1 MRTALVVAL
10 LATAN
15 VLPASAQFD
24 SGQIS
29 GFVRDAQQGALPGAT
44 VTVANEAT
52 GNKRSTVTN
61 SNGFYVLP
69 DMPVGSYTVTVE
81 LSGFK
86 KFARTGVRL
95 TATSQIAVDAEL
107 ELGSLEETITVTA
120 GNAFVQTTTAQVAR
134 TIETRQIQE
143 LTLNGRNPIY
153 IASLKP
159 GVRGG
164 TIGTFDPDS
173 VSNGNFSINGA
184 RADEYLV
191 TIDGAVATRTRSSGS
206 MLGAQDVD
214 TVEEVQVLTANYRAE
229 YGRSSAGQIRFVT
242 KSGTQQFHGDGVEN
256 YRNAALDAN
265 SWTRNR
271 SGDPRLS
278 NGPDPYSFNQ
288 WGFHFG
294 GPVLL
299 PGGFNADRSK
309 LFFFWGEEWIRR
321 RDTPTSTQ
329 TVPTAAMRRGD
340 FNELLNPANPF
351 FGRARTIID
360 PLTGQPFPNNIIPAS
375 RISPNG
381 QALLNTYPLPTPGF
395 QQGTSN
401 WIGTQPRHSD
411 LRKDTVKFDYV
422 PTSSQRFSAR
432 IGYTPWTFN
441 DPFVNG
447 TDRVQWAWSRP
458 NKLGA
463 ASWNSVLSSTL
474 LNEFTFAFNSDGT
487 GTIDLDPACG
497 ARCDRATYGLNYPYL
512 FPGTKLANGKIPTIR
527 ITGLSTLDAD
537 AYPGAWA
544 GFVYTWS
551 DNLTKVIGNHTTKF
565 GFVIEHSGQDDNI
578 QFTTASQ
585 GATNN
590 QNGEV
595 RFLDA
600 GHPLSTGVAMANA
613 LLGNFNDYNEFGA
626 KASTAWVATAF
637 DAYAQ
642 DSWKAGSKVTIEAG
656 VRYSLWPQWY
666 SRGDNIASFNPQ
678 FYDPRLAQQ
687 VDRTS
692 GFVVG
697 GGVPLNGMVLP
708 GDPGVNDGYDRL
720 RHGLTAGLAQT
731 HKNMFQPRLG
741 LAYAITDKT
750 AFRTGLGL
758 FYNRPMINR
767 DTALGG
773 NPPFQIQQTV
783 VNGSIDAPAGATRR
797 DFPLVVTAQDPVFD
811 VPRAWNWNLTIE
823 RQLPWATTVE
833 IGYVGRR
840 GIDNQRKRNINQLL
854 PGTLQANPG
863 VNVNA
868 LRPYLGYGPIGLAEN
883 SGRSQYHGLQISVE
897 RRVARGLHAGIGY
910 TLSRTRDNS
919 STLTDVL
926 PNTYDDS
933 AYYGIS
939 DLDRTHVLI
948 ANWIYELPFLQRS
961 DWASRAFG
969 RWAVT
974 GVYQYQSGMP
984 VSVRSNDD
992 FAGVGPGSGNQFWNL
1007 VGDPIIEPGPFTTS
1021 MAWFNPAAFAR
1032 PAAGSFG
1039 VQPRNMIRNPATWNF
1054 DLGVRKEVP
1063 LTGVQRIQ
1071 FRAEAFNVLNHP
1083 NLGSSPTASAVNNN
1097 PTSGSFG
1104 FITAKY
1110 SERVVQLS
1118 LRYSF

>member
-1 MRTALVVAL
+1 MRSTFVLLLLTMALAV
-10 LATAN
+10 
-15 VLPASAQFD
+15 PAAAQLD
-24 SGQIS
+24 TGQIS

-44 VTVANEAT
+44 VAIANEAT
-52 GNKRSTVTN
+52 GNKRTTVTN
-61 SNGFYVLP
+61 SSGFYVLP
-69 DMPVGSYTVTVE
+69 DVPVGSYTVSVE

-86 KFARTGVRL
+86 KFVRPGVRL
-95 TATSQIAVDAEL
+95 TSGSQIAVDADL
-107 ELGSLEETITVTA
+107 ALGSLEETITVTA
-120 GNAFVQTTTAQVAR
+120 AQSFIQTTSAQVAR
-134 TIETRQIQE
+134 TIETKQIE
-143 LTLNGRNPIY
+143 ALTLNGRNPIY
-153 IASLKP
+153 LASLKP

-173 VSNGNFSINGA
+173 VSNGSFSINGA
-184 RADEYLV
+184 RADEYV
-191 TIDGAVATRTRSSGS
+191 VMIDGAVATRTRSSGS

-242 KSGTQQFHGDGVEN
+242 KSGTQQFRGDALEN
-256 YRNAALDAN
+256 YRNAAFDAN
-265 SWTRNR
+265 QWQRNR

-288 WGFHFG
+288 WGMHVG

-321 RDTPTSTQ
+321 RDTPTSTL

-340 FNELLNPANPF
+340 FSELLNPSNPF
-351 FGRARTIID
+351 FGRARTIVD
-360 PLTGQPFPNNIIPAS
+360 PLTGRPFPNNIIPAD

-381 QALLNTYPLPTPGF
+381 QALLDVHPLPTPGF
-395 QQGTSN
+395 QQGTTN
-401 WIGTQPRHSD
+401 WIGTQPHYSD
-411 LRKDTVKFDYV
+411 LRKDTVKVDYV
-422 PTSSQRFSAR
+422 PKASQRFSAR
-432 IGYTPWTFN
+432 IGNTPWTFN

-458 NKLGA
+458 NKLAA

-487 GTIDLDPACG
+487 GTIDLDPNCG
-497 ARCDRATYGLNYPYL
+497 ARCDRATYGLTYPYL
-512 FPGTKLANGKIPTIR
+512 FPGTKLAPGKIPTIR

-565 GFVIEHSGQDDNI
+565 GFVVEHSGQDDNI

-637 DAYAQ
+637 DVYAQ
-642 DSWKAGSKVTIEAG
+642 DSWKAGSRVTIEAG

-666 SRGDNIASFNPQ
+666 SRDGKLASF
-678 FYDPRLAQQ
+678 DPRFYVPSQAVQ

-697 GGVPLNGMVLP
+697 GGVPLNGVVLP
-708 GDPGVNDGYDRL
+708 GAPGANDGFDRL
-720 RHGLTAGLAQT
+720 RHDLPDGLAQT
-731 HKNMFQPRLG
+731 HKNLFQPRLG
-741 LAYAITDKT
+741 LAYAINEKT

-773 NPPFQIQQTV
+773 NPPFQVQQTV
-783 VNGSIDAPAGATRR
+783 VNGSIDAPAGAARR
-797 DFPLVVTAQDPVFD
+797 DFPLVVTAQDPIFD
-811 VPRAWNWNLTIE
+811 MPRAWSWNLTVE
-823 RQLPWATTVE
+823 RQLPWATALEV
-833 IGYVGRR
+833 GYVGRR
-840 GIDNQRKRNINQLL
+840 GIDNQRKFNINQLQ
-854 PGTLQANPG
+854 PGALQANPG
-863 VNVNA
+863 VNANA
-868 LRPYLGYGPIGLAEN
+868 LRPYLGYGPIGLAIN
-883 SGRSQYHGLQISVE
+883 DGRSQYHGLQIAVE
-897 RRVARGLHAGIGY
+897 RRISSGLHAGVGY

-919 STLTDVL
+919 SSLTDVL
-926 PNTYDDS
+926 PNTYDGS
-933 AYYGIS
+933 GYWGIS

-948 ANWIYELPFLQRS
+948 ANWIYELPFFQGRS
-961 DWASRAFG
+961 DAAGRALG
-969 RWAVT
+969 HWEIT
-974 GVYQYQSGMP
+974 GVYQYQSGSP
-984 VSVRSNDD
+984 FSVRSNDD

-1007 VGDPIIEPGPFTTS
+1007 VGDPTIDPGPFTTS
-1021 MAWFNPAAFAR
+1021 AAWFNPAAFAK
-1032 PAAGSFG
+1032 PAAGTFG
-1039 VQPRNMIRNPATWNF
+1039 VQPRNMLRNPPTWNF
-1054 DLGVRKEVP
+1054 DLGVRKRVP
-1063 LTGVQRIQ
+1063 LVGSQQLQLRV
-1071 FRAEAFNVLNHP
+1071 EAFNVLNHP
-1083 NLGSSPTASAVNNN
+1083 NWDVANNN
-1097 PTSGSFG
+1097 PNSGSFG
-1104 FITAKY
+1104 QVTRKVDQ
-1110 SERVVQLS
+1110 RTVQLS
-1118 LRYSF
+1118 IRYNF

>member
-1 MRTALVVAL
+1 MRTAFVVAL
-10 LATAN
+10 LIAAPVTA
-15 VLPASAQFD
+15 AFAQFD

-44 VTVANEAT
+44 VTVVNEAT

-69 DMPVGSYTVTVE
+69 DMPVGSYAVTVE

-86 KFARTGVRL
+86 KFMRTGIRL

-120 GNAFVQTTTAQVAR
+120 GTAFVQTTTAQVAR

-153 IASLKP
+153 LASLKP

-173 VSNGNFSINGA
+173 VSNGSFSINGS

-242 KSGTQQFHGDGVEN
+242 KSGTQQFHGDGLEN

-265 SWTRNR
+265 QWQRNR

-288 WGFHFG
+288 WGFHLG

-321 RDTPTSTQ
+321 RDTPTSTL

-340 FNELLNPANPF
+340 FSELLNPSNPF

-441 DPFVNG
+441 DPFVNM

-512 FPGTKLANGKIPTIR
+512 FPGTKLAPGKIPTIR

-551 DNLTKVIGNHTTKF
+551 DNLTKVIGNHTAKF
-565 GFVIEHSGQDDNI
+565 GFVVEHSGQDDNI

-600 GHPLSTGVAMANA
+600 GHPQSTGLAMANA

-626 KASTAWVATAF
+626 KASTQWVATAF

-666 SRGDNIASFNPQ
+666 SRNGNLASFDPR
-678 FYDPRLAQQ
+678 FYDPSQAQQ
-687 VDRTS
+687 VDRAS
-692 GFVVG
+692 GFIVG
-697 GGVPLNGMVLP
+697 GGVPLNGVVLP
-708 GDPGVNDGYDRL
+708 GAPGVNDGFDRL
-720 RHGLTAGLAQT
+720 RHGLPDGLAQT

-741 LAYAITDKT
+741 LAYAITDRT
-750 AFRTGLGL
+750 VFRTGLGL

-783 VNGSIDAPAGATRR
+783 VNGSIDAPAGAARR
-797 DFPLVVTAQDPVFD
+797 DFPLVVTAQDPVFNM
-811 VPRAWNWNLTIE
+811 PRAWSWN
-823 RQLPWATTVE
+823 
-833 IGYVGRR
+833 
-840 GIDNQRKRNINQLL
+840 
-854 PGTLQANPG
+854 
-863 VNVNA
+863 
-868 LRPYLGYGPIGLAEN
+868 
-883 SGRSQYHGLQISVE
+883 
-897 RRVARGLHAGIGY
+897 
-910 TLSRTRDNS
+910 
-919 STLTDVL
+919 
-926 PNTYDDS
+926 
-933 AYYGIS
+933 
-939 DLDRTHVLI
+939 
-948 ANWIYELPFLQRS
+948 
-961 DWASRAFG
+961 
-969 RWAVT
+969 
-974 GVYQYQSGMP
+974 
-984 VSVRSNDD
+984 
-992 FAGVGPGSGNQFWNL
+992 
-1007 VGDPIIEPGPFTTS
+1007 
-1021 MAWFNPAAFAR
+1021 
-1032 PAAGSFG
+1032 
-1039 VQPRNMIRNPATWNF
+1039 
-1054 DLGVRKEVP
+1054 
-1063 LTGVQRIQ
+1063 
-1071 FRAEAFNVLNHP
+1071 
-1083 NLGSSPTASAVNNN
+1083 
-1097 PTSGSFG
+1097 
-1104 FITAKY
+1104 
-1110 SERVVQLS
+1110 
-1118 LRYSF
+1118 

>member
-1 MRTALVVAL
+1 MRLLAL
-10 LATAN
+10 LVLIALFPPTNTA
-15 VLPASAQFD
+15 AQSD

-29 GFVRDAQQGALPGAT
+29 GFVRDSQQGALPGAT
-44 VTVANEAT
+44 VTVTSERT
-52 GNKRSTVTN
+52 GTKRTAVTN
-61 SNGFYVLP
+61 STGFYVIP
-69 DMPVGSYTVTVE
+69 DMRVGTYEITVE
-81 LSGFK
+81 LQGFK
-86 KFARTGVRL
+86 KFAQAGVRL
-95 TATSQIAVDAEL
+95 TAASQIAVDAQL
-107 ELGSLEETITVTA
+107 EIGSLEETVTVTA
-120 GNAFVQTTTAQVAR
+120 GAAFVQTTTAQVAR

-153 IASLKP
+153 LASLKP

-173 VSNGNFSINGA
+173 VSNGSFSINGA
-184 RADEYLV
+184 RVDEYLV

-265 SWTRNR
+265 QWQRNR
-271 SGDPRLS
+271 SNDPRLA

-288 WGFHFG
+288 WGFHLG

-321 RDTPTSTQ
+321 RDNPTSTA

-340 FNELLNPANPF
+340 FSELLNPSNPF
-351 FGRARTIID
+351 FGRARTITD
-360 PLTGQPFPNNIIPAS
+360 PLTGQPFPNNVIPLA

-381 QALLNTYPLPTPGF
+381 QALLNVYPLATPGF

-422 PTSSQRFSAR
+422 PSQKERISAR

-458 NKLGA
+458 NKIGS
-463 ASWNSVLSSTL
+463 ASLNSILSSTL
-474 LNEFTFAFNSDGT
+474 LNEFIFAYNSDGT

-512 FPGTKLANGKIPTIR
+512 FPGTKLAPGKIPTIR

-551 DNLTKVIGNHTTKF
+551 DNLTKVIGNHTAKF
-565 GFVIEHSGQDDNI
+565 GFVIERSGQDDNI

-600 GHPLSTGVAMANA
+600 GHPQTTGLAMANA

-626 KASTAWVATAF
+626 KASTPWVATAF
-637 DAYAQ
+637 DVYAQ
-642 DSWKAGSKVTIEAG
+642 DSWKAANKVTIEAG

-666 SRGDNIASFNPQ
+666 SRNGNIASFDPR
-678 FYDPRLAQQ
+678 FYDPSQAQQ
-687 VDRTS
+687 IDRSS
-692 GFVVG
+692 GFVAG
-697 GGVPLNGMVLP
+697 GGTPLNGIVLP
-708 GDPGVNDGYDRL
+708 GAPGVNDGFDRL
-720 RHGLTAGLAQT
+720 RHSLPEGLAQT

-741 LAYAITDKT
+741 LAYAITDKM

-758 FYNRPMINR
+758 FYNRVMINR

-783 VNGSIDAPAGATRR
+783 VNGLMDAPAGAARR
-797 DFPLVVTAQDPVFD
+797 EFPLVVTAQDPIFD
-811 VPRAWNWNLTIE
+811 IPRAWNWNLTVE
-823 RQLPWATTVE
+823 RQLPWTTTVE
-833 IGYVGRR
+833 VGYVGRR
-840 GIDNQRKRNINQLL
+840 GLDNQRKRNINQL
-854 PGTLQANPG
+854 PAGTLQANQG
-863 VNVNA
+863 VNANA
-868 LRPYLGYGPIGLAEN
+868 LRPYLGYGAIGLAEN
-883 SGRSQYHGLQISVE
+883 SGRSQYHGLQIGVE
-897 RRVARGLHAGIGY
+897 RRVASGLHAGFGY
-910 TLSRTRDNS
+910 TLSRTKDNS
-919 STLTDVL
+919 SSLTDVL

-933 AYYGIS
+933 AYWGIS

-948 ANWIYELPFLQRS
+948 ANWIYELPFLLQRS
-961 DWASRAFG
+961 DLAG
-969 RWAVT
+969 RVLGHWQIT
-974 GVYQYQSGMP
+974 GVYQYQSGSP
-984 VSVRSNDD
+984 FSVRSNDD
-992 FAGVGPGSGNQFWNL
+992 FAGVGAGSGNQFWNL
-1007 VGDPIIEPGPFTTS
+1007 VGDPNIAHGDFTSSAT
-1021 MAWFNPAAFAR
+1021 WFNPAAFAR
-1032 PAAGSFG
+1032 PAASTFG
-1039 VQPRNMIRNPATWNF
+1039 VQPRNSLRNPPTWNF
-1054 DLGVRKEVP
+1054 DLGVRKSIPVR
-1063 LTGVQRIQ
+1063 GSHQVQ

-1083 NLGSSPTASAVNNN
+1083 NWANANNN
-1097 PTSGSFG
+1097 PNSGSFG
-1104 FITAKY
+1104 QVTQKVDQ
-1110 SERVVQLS
+1110 RTVQLA

>member
-1 MRTALVVAL
+1 MRVLLVLALAAVVPGTAA
-10 LATAN
+10 
-15 VLPASAQFD
+15 AQSD

-44 VTVANEAT
+44 VTITNEAT
-52 GNKRSTVTN
+52 RNSRSTVTN
-61 SNGFYVLP
+61 STGFYVLP
-69 DMPVGSYTVTVE
+69 DIAVGVYTVNVE

-86 KFARTGVRL
+86 KFVKTGIRL
-95 TATSQIAVDAEL
+95 TAASQIAVDVEA
-107 ELGSLEETITVTA
+107 ELGSLEETVTVTA
-120 GNAFVQTTTAQVAR
+120 AQSFIQTTTAQVAR

-153 IASLKP
+153 LASLKP

-164 TIGTFDPDS
+164 TVGTFDPDS
-173 VSNGNFSINGA
+173 VSNGSFSINGA

-214 TVEEVQVLTANYRAE
+214 MVEEVQVLIANYRAE

-242 KSGTQQFHGDGVEN
+242 KSGTQQFHGDGLEN

-265 SWTRNR
+265 SWQRNR
-271 SGDPRLS
+271 SGDPRLA

-294 GPVLL
+294 GPVRL
-299 PGGFNADRSK
+299 PGFNADRSK
-309 LFFFWGEEWIRR
+309 MFFFWGEEWIRR
-321 RDTPTSTQ
+321 RDTPTSTA
-329 TVPTAAMRRGD
+329 TVPSAAMRRGD
-340 FNELLNPANPF
+340 FSELLNPANPY
-351 FGRARTIID
+351 FGRARVITN
-360 PLTGQPFPNNIIPAS
+360 PLTGQPFPNNVIPAAQ
-375 RISPNG
+375 ISPNG
-381 QALLNTYPLPTPGF
+381 QALLNVFPLPTPGF
-395 QQGTSN
+395 QQGAAN

-411 LRKDTVKFDYV
+411 LRKDTIKIDYV
-422 PTSSQRFSAR
+422 PSPAERVSGR
-432 IGYTPWTFN
+432 IGYTPWKYN

-458 NKLGA
+458 NKIGS
-463 ASWNSVLSSTL
+463 ASLNSILSSTL

-487 GTIDLDPACG
+487 GTIDLDPDCG

-512 FPGTKLANGKIPTIR
+512 FPGTKLAPGKIPTIR
-527 ITGLSTLDAD
+527 ITGLTTLDAD

-565 GFVIEHSGQDDNI
+565 GFVIERSGQDDNI

-590 QNGEV
+590 QNGEM

-600 GHPLSTGVAMANA
+600 GHPQSTGLALANA

-626 KASTAWVATAF
+626 KASTPWVSTAF
-637 DAYAQ
+637 DVYAQ
-642 DSWKAGSKVTIEAG
+642 DSWKAAGKVTIEAG

-666 SRGDNIASFNPQ
+666 SRTGNLASFDPR
-678 FYDPRLAQQ
+678 FYDPAQAQQ

-692 GFVVG
+692 GFVAG
-697 GGVPLNGMVLP
+697 GGVPLNGVVLP
-708 GDPGVNDGYDRL
+708 GSAGVNDGFDTL
-720 RHGLTAGLAQT
+720 RHNLPDGLAQT
-731 HKNMFQPRLG
+731 HPTMFQPRLG
-741 LAYAITDKT
+741 LAYAITEKT

-773 NPPFQIQQTV
+773 NPPFQVQQTV
-783 VNGSIDAPAGATRR
+783 VNGLMDAPGGATRR
-797 DFPLVVTAQDPVFD
+797 EFPLVVTAQDPVFPI
-811 VPRAWNWNLTIE
+811 PRAWAWNLTLE

-833 IGYVGRR
+833 VGYVGRR
-840 GIDNQRKRNINQLL
+840 GLDNQRKRNINQLL

-863 VNVNA
+863 VNANA

-883 SGRSQYHGLQISVE
+883 SGRSQYHGLQVGVE
-897 RRVARGLHAGIGY
+897 RRVARGLHAGVGY
-910 TLSRTRDNS
+910 TLSRTKDNS
-919 STLTDVL
+919 SSLTDVL

-948 ANWIYELPFLQRS
+948 ANWIYELPFMAGRS
-961 DWASRAFG
+961 DAAGRLLG
-969 RWAVT
+969 RWQIT
-974 GVYQYQSGMP
+974 GVYQYQSGSP
-984 VSVRSNDD
+984 FSVRSNDD
-992 FAGVGPGSGNQFWNL
+992 FAGVGVGSGNQFWNL
-1007 VGDPIIEPGPFTTS
+1007 VGDPNVDRGPFTTAA
-1021 MAWFNPAAFAR
+1021 AWFNPAAFAR
-1032 PAAGSFG
+1032 PAAGTFG
-1039 VQPRNMIRNPATWNF
+1039 VQPRNMLLNPATWTF
-1054 DLGVRKEVP
+1054 DLGVRKNVP
-1063 LTGVQRIQ
+1063 LRGSHQMQVRV
-1071 FRAEAFNVLNHP
+1071 EAFNALNHP
-1083 NLGSSPTASAVNNN
+1083 NWSAANGN

-1104 FITAKY
+1104 QVTSKTGERVIQLSTKY
-1110 SERVVQLS
+1110 S
-1118 LRYSF
+1118 F

>member
-1 MRTALVVAL
+1 MRALTLLVL
-10 LATAN
+10 LAAGSA
-15 VLPASAQFD
+15 PAAAQSD

-29 GFVRDAQQGALPGAT
+29 GFVRDAQQGALPGAA
-44 VTVANEAT
+44 VTITNEAT
-52 GNKRSTVTN
+52 RTKRATVTN
-61 SNGFYVLP
+61 STGFYVMP
-69 DMPVGSYTVTVE
+69 DLPVGVYTVRVE

-86 KFARTGVRL
+86 KFENTGIRL
-95 TATSQIAVDAEL
+95 TAGSQIAVDGVL
-107 ELGSLEETITVTA
+107 ELGSLEETITVTT
-120 GNAFVQTTTAQVAR
+120 GQGFVQTTTAQVAR
-134 TIETRQIQE
+134 TIETKQIQD

-153 IASLKP
+153 LASLKP

-214 TVEEVQVLTANYRAE
+214 TVEEVQILTANYRAE

-242 KSGTQQFHGDGVEN
+242 KSGTQQFHGDGLEN
-256 YRNAALDAN
+256 YRNKRLDAN

-278 NGPDPYSFNQ
+278 NGPDSYSFNQ
-288 WGFHFG
+288 WGGHFG

-299 PGGFNADRSK
+299 PGGFNAGRDK
-309 LFFFWGEEWIRR
+309 MFFFWGEEWIRR
-321 RDTPTSTQ
+321 RDTATSTA

-340 FNELLNPANPF
+340 FSELLNPSNAF
-351 FGRARTIID
+351 FGRARTIVD
-360 PLTGQPFPNNIIPAS
+360 PSTGLPFPNNVIPTD

-381 QALLNTYPLPTPGF
+381 QALLNVYPLPTPGF
-395 QQGTSN
+395 QQGTAN

-411 LRKDTVKFDYV
+411 LRKDTVKIDYL
-422 PTSSQRFSAR
+422 PTAKQRFSVR
-432 IGYTPWTFN
+432 VGYTPWTFN

-463 ASWNSVLSSTL
+463 ASWNSVLSSKL
-474 LNEFTFAFNSDGT
+474 LNELTFAFNSDGT

-497 ARCDRATYGLNYPYL
+497 ARCDRAAYGLTYPYL
-512 FPGTKLANGKIPTIR
+512 FPGTKLAPGKIPTIR

-537 AYPGAWA
+537 PYPGAWA
-544 GFVYTWS
+544 GFVYTLA
-551 DNLTKVIGNHTTKF
+551 DNMTKVIGNHTAKF
-565 GFVIEHSGQDDNI
+565 GAVIERSGQDDNI

-600 GHPLSTGVAMANA
+600 GNPLTTNLAMANA

-642 DSWKAGSKVTIEAG
+642 DSWKASNKATIEAG
-656 VRYSLWPQWY
+656 IRYSLWPQWY
-666 SRGDNIASFNPQ
+666 SRNGNIASFDPR
-678 FYDPRLAQQ
+678 FYDPTQAPQI
-687 VDRTS
+687 DRAG
-692 GFVVG
+692 GFIVG
-697 GGVPLNGMVLP
+697 GGAPLNGVVLP
-708 GDPGVNDGYDRL
+708 GAPGLNDGLDQL
-720 RHGLTAGLAQT
+720 RHGLPAGLAQT
-731 HKNMFQPRLG
+731 HKTMFQPRLG
-741 LAYAITDKT
+741 LAYAITNKLV
-750 AFRTGLGL
+750 FRTGVGL

-773 NPPFQIQQTV
+773 NPPFQIQQSV
-783 VNGSIDAPAGATRR
+783 VNGSIDAPGGASRR
-797 DFPLVVTAQDPVFD
+797 DFPLVVTAQDPVFRM
-811 VPRAWNWNLTIE
+811 PRAWTWNLTVE

-833 IGYVGRR
+833 VAYVGRSGR
-840 GIDNQRKRNINQLL
+840 NNQRKRNINQLQ

-863 VNVNA
+863 ANANA

-897 RRVARGLHAGIGY
+897 RRVARGLHAGVGY
-910 TLSRTRDNS
+910 TLSRTKDDS
-919 STLTDVL
+919 SSLTDVL

-948 ANWIYELPFLQRS
+948 ANWIYELPFMRRRS
-961 DWASRAFG
+961 DLTG
-969 RWAVT
+969 RLLGQWQIA
-974 GVYQYQSGMP
+974 GVYQYQSGAP
-984 VSVRSNDD
+984 FSVRSNDD
-992 FAGVGPGSGNQFWNL
+992 FAGVGVGSGNQFWNL
-1007 VGDPIIEPGPFTTS
+1007 VGDPNIARGPFTTS
-1021 MAWFNPAAFAR
+1021 APWFNPLAFAK
-1032 PAAGSFG
+1032 PAPGTFG
-1039 VQPRNMIRNPATWNF
+1039 VQPRNMFRNPPTWNF
-1054 DLGVRKEVP
+1054 DLGIRKNVP
-1063 LTGVQRIQ
+1063 LVGRQQIQ
-1071 FRAEAFNVLNHP
+1071 IRAEAFNALNHP
-1083 NLGSSPTASAVNNN
+1083 NWSGANNN
-1097 PTSGSFG
+1097 PNSGSFG
-1104 FITAKY
+1104 QVTSKTGERTIQLAIKY
-1110 SERVVQLS
+1110 A
-1118 LRYSF
+1118 F

>member
-1 MRTALVVAL
+1 MRTAWLFAL
-10 LATAN
+10 FTAASA
-15 VLPASAQFD
+15 VPAFAQFD

-29 GFVRDAQQGALPGAT
+29 GVVRDAQQGALPGAT
-44 VTVANEAT
+44 VTITNEAT
-52 GNKRSTVTN
+52 GTKRTTTTN
-61 SNGFYVLP
+61 SSGFYVFP
-69 DMPVGSYTVTVE
+69 DTPVGSYAVGVE

-86 KFARTGVRL
+86 KFVKTGIRL
-95 TATSQIAVDAEL
+95 SATSQISVDAEL
-107 ELGSLEETITVTA
+107 ALGSLEETITVTA
-120 GNAFVQTTTAQVAR
+120 AQSFVQTTTAQVAR
-134 TIETRQIQE
+134 TIETKQIE
-143 LTLNGRNPIY
+143 ALTLNGRNPIY
-153 IASLKP
+153 LASLKP

-242 KSGTQQFHGDGVEN
+242 KSGTQHFHGDGLEN

-265 SWTRNR
+265 QWQRNR

-288 WGFHFG
+288 WGFHLG

-299 PGGFNADRSK
+299 PGFNADRSK

-321 RDTPTSTQ
+321 RDTPTSTA

-340 FNELLNPANPF
+340 FSELLNPSNPF

-360 PLTGQPFPNNIIPAS
+360 PLTGRPFPNNIIPAD

-381 QALLNTYPLPTPGF
+381 QALLNVYPLPTPGF
-395 QQGTSN
+395 LQGTSN
-401 WIGTQPRHSD
+401 WIGTEPHHSD

-422 PTSSQRFSAR
+422 PTSNQRFSAR
-432 IGYTPWTFN
+432 VGYTPWTFN

-458 NKLGA
+458 NKLA
-463 ASWNSVLSSTL
+463 SASWNSVLSSTL

-487 GTIDLDPACG
+487 GTIDLDPDCG

-512 FPGTKLANGKIPTIR
+512 FPGTKLAPGKIPTIR
-527 ITGLSTLDAD
+527 ITGLTTLDAD

-551 DNLTKVIGNHTTKF
+551 DNVTKVIGNHTTKF
-565 GFVIEHSGQDDNI
+565 GVVLEHSGQDDNI

-600 GHPLSTGVAMANA
+600 GNPLSTGLAMANA

-666 SRGDNIASFNPQ
+666 SRDGRLASFDPQ
-678 FYDPRLAQQ
+678 FYNPSQAQV

-692 GFVVG
+692 GFIVG
-697 GGVPLNGMVLP
+697 GAPLNGVVLP
-708 GDPGVNDGYDRL
+708 GAPGANDGFDRL
-720 RHGLTAGLAQT
+720 RHGLPDGLAQT

-741 LAYAITDKT
+741 LAYAITEKT

-797 DFPLVVTAQDPVFD
+797 DFPLVVTAQDPTFD
-811 VPRAWNWNLTIE
+811 MPRAWNWNVTIE
-823 RQLPWATTVE
+823 RQLPWATTLEV
-833 IGYVGRR
+833 GYVGRR
-840 GIDNQRKRNINQLL
+840 GIDNQRKLNINQLL

-863 VNVNA
+863 VNANA
-868 LRPYLGYGPIGLAEN
+868 LRPFLGYGSIGLAIN
-883 SGRSQYHGLQISVE
+883 DGRSQYHGLQISVE
-897 RRVARGLHAGIGY
+897 RRIASGLHAGVGY
-910 TLSRTRDNS
+910 TLSRTRDDS
-919 STLTDVL
+919 SSLTDVL
-926 PNTYDDS
+926 PNTYDGS
-933 AYYGIS
+933 GYWGIS

-948 ANWIYELPFLQRS
+948 ANWIYELPFFQQRS
-961 DWASRAFG
+961 DAAGRALG
-969 RWAVT
+969 HWEIT
-974 GVYQYQSGMP
+974 GVYQYQSGSP
-984 VSVRSNDD
+984 FSVRSNDD

-1007 VGDPIIEPGPFTTS
+1007 VGDPNIDPGSFTS
-1021 MAWFNPAAFAR
+1021 SAAWFNPAAFAR
-1032 PAAGSFG
+1032 PALGTFG
-1039 VQPRNMIRNPATWNF
+1039 VQPRNLLRNPPTWNF
-1054 DLGVRKEVP
+1054 DLGLRKRVP
-1063 LTGVQRIQ
+1063 LTGSQSLQ
-1071 FRAEAFNVLNHP
+1071 FRIEAFNVLNHP
-1083 NLGSSPTASAVNNN
+1083 NWDVANSN
-1097 PTSGSFG
+1097 PNSGSFG
-1104 FITAKY
+1104 QVTRKLG
-1110 SERVVQLS
+1110 ERTVQLS
-1118 LRYSF
+1118 MRYAF

>member
-1 MRTALVVAL
+1 MRPFAL
-10 LATAN
+10 LVLTA
-15 VLPASAQFD
+15 VLLPTTAAAQFD

-29 GFVRDAQQGALPGAT
+29 GIVRDAQQGALPGAT
-44 VTVANEAT
+44 VTVSNVRT
-52 GNKRSTVTN
+52 GTKRTTVTN
-61 SNGFYVLP
+61 STGFYVIP
-69 DMPVGSYTVTVE
+69 DMPVGIYDITVE
-81 LSGFK
+81 LQGFK
-86 KFARTGVRL
+86 KFSQPGVRL
-95 TATSQIAVDAEL
+95 NAASQIAVDAVL
-107 ELGSLEETITVTA
+107 ELGSLEETVIVTA
-120 GNAFVQTTTAQVAR
+120 AQSFVQTTTAQVAR

-153 IASLKP
+153 LASLKP

-173 VSNGNFSINGA
+173 VSNGSFSINGA

-242 KSGTQQFHGDGVEN
+242 KSGTQQFHGDGLEN

-265 SWTRNR
+265 QWQRNR

-288 WGFHFG
+288 WGFHLG

-299 PGGFNADRSK
+299 PGHFNADRSK

-321 RDTPTSTQ
+321 RDTPTSTA

-340 FNELLNPANPF
+340 FSELLNPSNPF
-351 FGRARTIID
+351 FSRVRTILD
-360 PLTGQPFPNNIIPAS
+360 PRTGQPFPNNVIPAD
-375 RISPNG
+375 RISANG
-381 QALLNTYPLPTPGF
+381 QALLNVYPLPTAGF

-422 PTSSQRFSAR
+422 LKPTQRFSAR

-487 GTIDLDPACG
+487 GTIDLDPDCG
-497 ARCDRATYGLNYPYL
+497 ARCDRATYGLAYPYL

-544 GFVYTWS
+544 GFVYTFS

-565 GFVIEHSGQDDNI
+565 GFVIERSGQDDNI

-595 RFLDA
+595 RFIDA
-600 GHPLSTGVAMANA
+600 GHPQSTGLAMANA
-613 LLGNFNDYNEFGA
+613 LLGNFNDYTEFGA
-626 KASTAWVATAF
+626 KASTPWVATAF
-637 DAYAQ
+637 DFYAQ
-642 DSWKAGSKVTIEAG
+642 DSWKATGKMTIEAG
-656 VRYSLWPQWY
+656 VRYSLWPQWW
-666 SRGDNIASFNPQ
+666 SRNGNLASFDPR
-678 FYDPRLAQQ
+678 FYDPRVAQT
-687 VDRTS
+687 VDPVS

-697 GGVPLNGMVLP
+697 GGVPLNGVTLP
-708 GDPGVNDGYDRL
+708 GEPNVNDGFDRL
-720 RHGLTAGLAQT
+720 RHDLPAGLAQT

-741 LAYAITDKT
+741 VAYALTDKT
-750 AFRTGLGL
+750 ALRSGVGL

-773 NPPFQIQQTV
+773 NPPFQVQQSV
-783 VNGSIDAPAGATRR
+783 VNGSIDAPGGATRR

-811 VPRAWNWNLTIE
+811 MPRAWAWNVTVE
-823 RQLPWATTVE
+823 RQLPWLTTVE

-840 GIDNQRKRNINQLL
+840 GIDNQRKRNINQLQ

-863 VNVNA
+863 VNVSA

-883 SGRSQYHGLQISVE
+883 SGRSQYHGLQIGVE
-897 RRVARGLHAGIGY
+897 RRVARGFHAGVGY
-910 TLSRTRDNS
+910 TLSRTKDDS
-919 STLTDVL
+919 SSLTDVL

-933 AYYGIS
+933 AYWGIS

-948 ANWIYELPFLQRS
+948 ANWIYELPFLQGS
-961 DWASRAFG
+961 DWAGRAFG
-969 RWAVT
+969 RWQIT
-974 GVYQYQSGMP
+974 GVYQYQSGSP
-984 VSVRSNDD
+984 FSVRSNDD
-992 FAGVGPGSGNQFWNL
+992 FAGVGAGSGNQFWNL
-1007 VGDPIIEPGPFTTS
+1007 VGDPTIEPSAFTS
-1021 MAWFNPAAFAR
+1021 SAQWFNPAAFAR
-1032 PAAGSFG
+1032 PAAGTFG
-1039 VQPRNMIRNPATWNF
+1039 VQPRNMLRNPSTWNF
-1054 DLGVRKEVP
+1054 DFGVRKSVP
-1063 LTGVQRIQ
+1063 LAGTQQVQ

-1083 NLGSSPTASAVNNN
+1083 NWDVANNN

-1104 FITAKY
+1104 QVTRKLG
-1110 SERVVQLS
+1110 ERTVQLS